1 MRQAKEI
8 KLSWDAASAASLP
21 NNRVFT
27 FMDLLAVKGHAPVV
41 VDSRPQ
47 LTDAVELTVAALARA
62 GRTIVSALASAIERL
77 DTPAYDFMTLL
88 TENGH
93 VPAWVQAA
101 TEEVSTLGRLVHNW
115 ANDDWKLPAN
125 NNEAQKVA

>member
-8 KLSWDAASAASLP
+8 ELTWDTALAANLP
-21 NNRVFT
+21 NNPAFT
-27 FMDLLAVKGHAPVV
+27 FMDLLALKGHAPVV
-41 VDSRPQ
+41 VESRPQ
-47 LTDAVELTVAALARA
+47 LTDAVELTVAALAWA
-62 GRTIVSALASAIERL
+62 GRGIVSALASAIERA

-101 TEEVSTLGRLVHNW
+101 TGEASTFGRLVHNW
-115 ANDDWKLPAN
+115 ANDDWKVPAN
-125 NNEAQKVA
+125 NNDVQKVA

>member
-8 KLSWDAASAASLP
+8 KLTWDAAAAASLP
-21 NNRVFT
+21 NGRGFT

-101 TEEVSTLGRLVHNW
+101 TEEASTLGRLVHNW
-115 ANDDWKLPAN
+115 ANDDWKVPAN
-125 NNEAQKVA
+125 NNEVQKVA